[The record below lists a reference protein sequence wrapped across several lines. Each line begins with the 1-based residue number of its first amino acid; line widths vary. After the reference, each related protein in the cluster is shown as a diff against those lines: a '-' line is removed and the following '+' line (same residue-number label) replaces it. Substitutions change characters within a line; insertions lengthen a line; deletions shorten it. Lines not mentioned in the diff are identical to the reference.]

1 MARQSKNSVWQL
13 DGAIIWQNVPNGD
26 PSAIQAEL
34 YAMYQNGRVWV
45 PEKRNWLV
53 GRIYT
58 PEISNR
64 IEKEPFS
71 LPGHMD
77 SAHYTLFPNDEQ
89 RAFLSDPRGFVT
101 TYGCRPDFSFTS
113 VNLDPSYNDVLVNAP
128 RCLVGSD
135 MIGANILI
143 GYHKSESEGGQP
155 IVLQGADLRD
165 SQINVGHATL
175 NCNMAGL
182 ARAEIFGECP
192 GSYFNHAHVT
202 GTKFTGNVRPR
213 QCVTVGD
220 RQWICNGQLDY
231 NAAKNI
237 LNELPKNDPTPPNF
251 PPIGYDVTGSSMR
264 GAFLF
269 EDYCQRAYLTPEN
282 CRQFTGLDPEVEELV
297 FATPYELSR

>member
-1 MARQSKNSVWQL
+1 MARQSKNPVWQL

-34 YAMYQNGRVWV
+34 LAMYQERCV
-45 PEKRNWLV
+45 
-53 GRIYT
+53 YT
-58 PEISNR
+58 TKISNR
-64 IEKEPFS
+64 IQNEQFS

-77 SAHYTLFPNDEQ
+77 SAHRTLFPNDEQ
-89 RAFLSDPRGFVT
+89 RAFLSDPRRFVT
-101 TYGCRPDFSFTS
+101 TYGCRPDFSFATVS
-113 VNLDPSYNDVLVNAP
+113 LDPLYNHNVLVKAP
-128 RCLVGSD
+128 RCLAGAR
-135 MIGANILI
+135 MIGANIMI

-192 GSYFNHAHVT
+192 GSYFNRANVT
-202 GTKFTGNVRPR
+202 GTKLTGDVRPR
-213 QCVTVGD
+213 QCVTFGD

-231 NAAKNI
+231 NAAQNI
-237 LNELPKNDPTPPNF
+237 LKGLPKNAPTPPNCL
-251 PPIGYDVTGSSMR
+251 PIGYDVTGSSMR
-264 GAFLF
+264 GAYIF
-269 EDYCQRAYLTPEN
+269 EDDCQFAYLTPEN

-297 FATPYELSR
+297 FANPYELSR